1 VRSRRPGYNQALE
14 QFVDSELQYGLGLA
28 VEPRVL
34 TDINATS
41 GDLEP
46 DLPHLGAGN
55 GAQSPDHA
63 GDRWLRRGLAGAT
76 SHELERR

>member
-1 VRSRRPGYNQALE
+1 LECSVVRTPNVFANRIDVRSRRPGYNQALE

-41 GDLEP
+41 GDSEP
-46 DLPHLGAGN
+46 DLPHLGAGD
-55 GAQSPDHA
+55 GAQGPDQA
-63 GDRWLRRGLAGAT
+63 GDR
-76 SHELERR
+76 